1 MKEQDKVSGKNPNVT
16 EETNLPEKE
25 FQEVVIKML
34 NELRK
39 KIDEQKQNFNKELEN
54 TKEPINECRKIQL
67 KRKIY
72 QKVLIADQVIQ
83 KKHKLPKRCKSG
95 NHPIRIAKK
104 KSN

>member
-1 MKEQDKVSGKNPNVT
+1 
-16 EETNLPEKE
+16 
-25 FQEVVIKML
+25 ML

>member
-34 NELRK
+34 NELKK
-39 KIDEQKQNFNKELEN
+39 KIGEQKQNFNKELEN
-54 TKEPINECRKIQL
+54 TKRTNECRKIQL

-72 QKVLIADQVIQ
+72 
-83 KKHKLPKRCKSG
+83 
-95 NHPIRIAKK
+95 
-104 KSN
+104 